1 MSSSENYREQPI
13 RIAVVGDVHDQWD
26 ETDATALK
34 NLGVDLVLFVGDFG
48 NESVAV
54 VRQIAQLDLPKA
66 TIFGNHDA
74 WYTATPWGRKRCP
87 YQRPQEDWLTEQLDL
102 LEEVRVGYR
111 ALDFPE
117 LQLTV
122 VGGRPFS
129 WGGSSWTKYQDFYRE
144 QFGVATFEE
153 SVERIVSAAKDA
165 THHRIVFLAHNGPT
179 GLGDLPEDICG
190 KDWEPIGGDHGD
202 RDLEVAILRVR
213 QLGKTIPL
221 VTFGHMHHNLRHT
234 KTQRRE
240 TLEVAPEGTIYLNA
254 ARVPRIKS
262 EGSLRS
268 FSLVSLEGET
278 APHIS
283 LVWVDARGR
292 IAEEETLYADE
303 SLVKG

>member
-1 MSSSENYREQPI
+1 MSSSENSREQPI

-26 ETDATALK
+26 DTDASALQ

-48 NESVAV
+48 NESVPI
-54 VRQIAQLDLPKA
+54 VRAIANLDLPKA

-87 YQRPQEDWLTEQLDL
+87 YQRPEEDWLKEQLDL
-102 LEEVRVGYR
+102 LEDVRVGYR
-111 ALDFPE
+111 ALNFPE

-122 VGGRPFS
+122 VGSRPFS
-129 WGGSSWTKYQDFYRE
+129 WGGSNWQKYQDFYRE
-144 QFGVATFEE
+144 WFGVVNLEE
-153 SVERIVSAAKDA
+153 SVERMVSAAKDA
-165 THHRIVFLAHNGPT
+165 AYNRIVFLGHNGPT

-202 RDLEVAILRVR
+202 PDFEAAIARVH

-234 KTQRRE
+234 KTQLRQAIE
-240 TLEVAPEGTIYLNA
+240 IAPEGTIYLNA
-254 ARVPRIKS
+254 ARVPRMDRDR
-262 EGSLRS
+262 GLRN
-268 FSLVSLEGET
+268 FSLVSLAGDT
-278 APHIS
+278 VTQIS

-292 IAEEETLYADE
+292 IAQEETLY
-303 SLVKG
+303 GG